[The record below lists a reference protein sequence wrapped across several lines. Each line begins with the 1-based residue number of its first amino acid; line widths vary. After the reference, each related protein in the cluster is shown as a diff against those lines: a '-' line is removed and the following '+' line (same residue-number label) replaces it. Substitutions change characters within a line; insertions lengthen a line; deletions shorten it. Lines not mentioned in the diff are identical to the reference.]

1 MVRRLWGSPA
11 SLQLSSDWLE
21 HMARKSVKAKPKV
34 AAARRAPVKTKP
46 KAKLAMPSAGKT
58 APAPKGR
65 GAVAKPVPTAKKGS
79 RAKLKPVP
87 TAKLKPVPT
96 AIKRKLKPAPAPRK
110 PKPVKFDAK
119 ALASIKEG
127 LLTEQ
132 AELLTQLREMEEAF
146 DPAQVEASGEAG
158 YDDDYADA
166 GTATFEREKDLS
178 IAANVQDLLDKIEK
192 ALSKITDGSYGR
204 CESCGDP
211 ISSERLKA
219 LPHAL
224 LCIRCK
230 TAEERR

>member
-1 MVRRLWGSPA
+1 
-11 SLQLSSDWLE
+11 
-21 HMARKSVKAKPKV
+21 MAGKSVKTKRGV
-34 AAARRAPVKTKP
+34 VAARRAPVKAKT
-46 KAKLAMPSAGKT
+46 KAKLAP
-58 APAPKGR
+58 
-65 GAVAKPVPTAKKGS
+65 KKGKAAS
-79 RAKLKPVP
+79 PPGRRVLKTRPVATLKP
-87 TAKLKPVPT
+87 KP
-96 AIKRKLKPAPAPRK
+96 KPAPAPRK

-127 LLTEQ
+127 LMIEQ
-132 AELLTQLREMEEAF
+132 GELVAQLREIEEAF

-166 GTATFEREKDLS
+166 GTATFEREKELS
-178 IAANVQDLLDKIEK
+178 IAANVQDLLDKTEK
-192 ALSKITDGSYGR
+192 ALSKVTDGSYGR